1 MKKCCNEGCSL
12 PSSNNQ
18 NALLLEQLKREVKE
32 LMKTTQAKLLCQDK
46 KIAEACVYIKNNLSN
61 SLRELLDNMLF
72 TGELETIINNT
83 ITDLGYIV
91 DSLVN
96 DTEKFYI
103 YNPSLLNSVNSE
115 SIALVMNDKAAIL
128 FDTGRDT
135 SSIEN
140 INYLNSKLCGRKL
153 NAIFISHY
161 HNDHIGGLSAILPL
175 LDPTGTVYLPMNFVN
190 YYNGSDDSQEI
201 INIRQNVISLLNQ
214 HHINYVEVNSDRVI
228 CFGEMKVKIVNSSPE
243 AYTYYNEHES
253 RYNAYSMNCTVS
265 IGNNKALFPGDS
277 IIDTQDYL
285 LSVNKVEKVS
295 VYASNHH
302 GYERR
307 ANTEYLDIINPDYEY
322 FSVSP
327 LSWDDVSMLNY
338 DYTLRNNPI
347 KYSTQAFGS
356 VEYVLTK
363 NDTLML
369 NGFYT
374 KENMFVNKRLDIY
387 VDPNFAGI
395 PDGSENRPFRTLS
408 QAISYLPEAR
418 ANVVLHLEAG
428 TYEEVRFLNIPYVL
442 QVEGSNEG
450 TTLRDL
456 QISNCSAIY
465 FRNVY
470 IEGNTVANYGFAYFN
485 LCTFDCQSIASGNIG
500 ITLNRI
506 NASFGNCRFINC
518 YTGLYAQSGCQVV
531 AKDCEFNCEM
541 NAIYGINSY
550 ISLDNYNLI
559 SGILREETGATIKT
573 VSRGNSSNVP
583 NFNNSNNMR
592 GYQYFATNLGYPLF
606 YFNDGGVDHWRK
618 ADGTVVI

>member
-1 MKKCCNEGCSL
+1 MKNNCCGGISL
-12 PSSNNQ
+12 PSSNNSGMKE
-18 NALLLEQLKREVKE
+18 LEQLKREIKKLLE
-32 LMKTTQAKLLCQDK
+32 TTEARLLCQSK
-46 KIAEACVYIKNNLSN
+46 KIDETMVYIKNNLSN
-61 SLRELLDNMLF
+61 SLRDLLDSMINS
-72 TGELETIINNT
+72 GELEEIITQT
-83 ITDLGYIV
+83 ITDITY
-91 DSLVN
+91 LVEDVEK
-96 DTEKFYI
+96 DTDKLYI
-103 YNPSLLNSVNSE
+103 YTPSLINSVNSE
-115 SIALVMNDKAAIL
+115 SIALVMNKNCNLL

-135 SSIEN
+135 SAIDN
-140 INYLNSKLCGRKL
+140 VNYLRSKLGNKKL
-153 NAIFISHY
+153 NAVFISHY
-161 HNDHIGGLSAILPL
+161 HTDHVGGLESILPL
-175 LDPTGTVYLPMNFVN
+175 LDNAARVYLPMNFIS
-190 YYNGSDDSQEI
+190 YYNGSDDSQVI
-201 INIRQNVISLLNQ
+201 IDIRNQVISLLESNN
-214 HHINYVEVNSDRVI
+214 ICYEEVCTDKVLTY
-228 CFGEMKVKIVNSSPE
+228 GEVKVKLTNSTPQ
-243 AYTYYNEHES
+243 AYTYYNNHQS
-253 RYNAYSMNCTVS
+253 RYNAYSMNATVC
-265 IGNNKALFPGDS
+265 IGENKALFPGDS
-277 IIDTQDYL
+277 LIDTQDYL
-285 LSVNKVEKVS
+285 LSVEQVEKVS
-295 VYASNHH
+295 VFATNHH
-302 GYERR
+302 GFERR
-307 ANTEYLDIINPDYEY
+307 SNTEYLEIINPDYEF

-327 LSWDDVSMLNY
+327 LSWDDVVMTNY
-338 DYTLRNNPI
+338 DYTLRNKPI
-347 KYSTQAFGS
+347 QFSTEAFGS

-374 KENMFVNKRLDIY
+374 KENMFVNKRLDVY
-387 VDPNFAGI
+387 VDPNYVGV
-395 PDGSENRPFRTLS
+395 PDGSETRPFRTLS
-408 QAISYLPEAR
+408 QAISYLPEVR

-442 QVEGSNEG
+442 QVEGSAGG

-550 ISLDNYNLI
+550 ISLDNYELI
-559 SGILREETGATIKT
+559 NGILREETGATIKT
-573 VSRGNSSNVP
+573 VARGNSSNVP